1 MKKIKCDPNNKIEI
15 YINGIPD
22 IKLMPAEAFNALI
35 SSLEREIYKPRE
47 EKQKSDN
54 ARRNKE

>member
-1 MKKIKCDPNNKIEI
+1 MEKIKCDPNNKIEI

-35 SSLEREIYKPRE
+35 SSLEREIYKPKE
-47 EKQKSDN
+47 EEQKSDN
-54 ARRNKE
+54 TRRNKE